1 MVLADIQ
8 QLKAKRMRVLFT
20 SPILEHPPAGGPQL
34 RIENSIK
41 ALSTR
46 CELDVL
52 SRSPAPREV
61 RVQTAEFFRT
71 YSRRFSYP
79 PRLERDLPA
88 SRVMRRLGA
97 TLRRLRDGD
106 ARQDAALIAE
116 HVDRH
121 AIGVVWLGY
130 GNISFPL
137 IRRLRAL
144 RPHLKMVCDTDS
156 VWSRFVLRELPYA
169 SGLRKLRI
177 ARSGKSKQREERAW
191 VELCDVTTA
200 VSEVDAAYYRG
211 LTPHQGRIRLFPNV
225 IDIDSYRA
233 RPARPQGFRNP
244 SIYLAGSFGH
254 FHSAMD
260 SAGRWVLEKV
270 LPRLLQRFPDL
281 HFYLVGSNSD
291 KGFGHLN
298 GRNVT
303 ATGRVD
309 SVLPYLCHAD
319 VALVPL
325 QFESGTRFKIL
336 EAGACSVPQVST
348 TLGAEGIPLVDGR
361 DILIADQPEAF
372 ADAILRLLE
381 DRPFASALAASCRRL
396 VHEHFSLAR
405 LARDAEGILA
415 CLQP

>member
-1 MVLADIQ
+1 
-8 QLKAKRMRVLFT
+8 MRVLFT
-20 SPILEHPPAGGPQL
+20 SPILEHPAAGGPQL

-52 SRSPAPREV
+52 SRSPAPCELRM
-61 RVQTAEFFRT
+61 QTAEFFRT

-79 PRLERDLPA
+79 PRLERHVPA
-88 SRVMRRLGA
+88 GRVMRRLDT
-97 TLRRLRDGD
+97 TLRRLRDAD

-121 AIGVVWLGY
+121 GIGVVWLGY

-169 SGLRKLRI
+169 TGLRKLRI
-177 ARSGKSKQREERAW
+177 ARSGKSKEREERAW

-211 LTPHQGRIRLFPNV
+211 LTRQQGRIHLFPNV
-225 IDIDSYRA
+225 IDLASYST
-233 RPARPQGFRNP
+233 RPAKPPGFRNP

-254 FHSAMD
+254 FHSPMD

-270 LPRLLQRFPDL
+270 MPRLLRKFPDL
-281 HFYLVGSNSD
+281 HFYIVGNNSD
-291 KGFGHLN
+291 RGFGHLN

-336 EAGACSVPQVST
+336 EAGACGTPQVST
-348 TLGAEGIPLVDGR
+348 TLGAEGIPVVDGR
-361 DILIADQPEAF
+361 DLLLADQPEAF
-372 ADAILRLLE
+372 ADAILRLLG
-381 DRPFASALAASCRRL
+381 DQPLAAALAASCRRL
-396 VHEHFSLAR
+396 VQEHFGLAR
-405 LARDAEGILA
+405 LARDAEAILDYLRLA
-415 CLQP
+415 P